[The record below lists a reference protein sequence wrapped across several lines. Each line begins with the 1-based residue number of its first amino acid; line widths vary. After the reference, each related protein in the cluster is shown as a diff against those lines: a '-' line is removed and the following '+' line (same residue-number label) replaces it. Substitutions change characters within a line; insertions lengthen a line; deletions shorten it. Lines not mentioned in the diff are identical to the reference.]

1 MLWVPLLFRIIS
13 SSSLT
18 RSCKAIIDLEAVLE
32 TSQLTYCLHL
42 RSLGVVG
49 SIIPIHAHL
58 PRKPTLL
65 TSRAH
70 WPGTIAARLAV
81 AARLA
86 GKRDLCAR
94 ATAVA
99 SGASASAGR
108 HVCWLWIHRLVASS
122 ASTLFLSGQLLLL
135 RNDCETMYKLPKYC
149 MVPL

>member
-1 MLWVPLLFRIIS
+1 MPWVPLLFRIIS

-32 TSQLTYCLHL
+32 TSQLTYC
-42 RSLGVVG
+42 
-49 SIIPIHAHL
+49 
-58 PRKPTLL
+58 KPTLL

-108 HVCWLWIHRLVASS
+108 HVCWLWIHRCIERKYTIFVGTVAI
-122 ASTLFLSGQLLLL
+122 AS
-135 RNDCETMYKLPKYC
+135 E
-149 MVPL
+149 